1 MSFQLLKGQRKEC
14 WLTMASELKSL
25 LLDSNKKIEE
35 YSTFNLKTIGEV
47 MAKLA
52 TSYENETYSY
62 QQTHYFCKYYP
73 GYFHNENDAGNEIY
87 VKHPAFIIND
97 SIKRSFYS
105 FKDYDLKSY
114 QEEGKVLILIDDLKN
129 MLVDSISFYTFDE
142 KTNKLKSNVYFG
154 NFAYLKAFI
163 DEVILYKIKNNL
175 TNISNAELQNIV
187 NNFLDG
193 NHKKIKKL

>member
-1 MSFQLLKGQRKEC
+1 M
-14 WLTMASELKSL
+14 
-25 LLDSNKKIEE
+25 
-35 YSTFNLKTIGEV
+35 
-47 MAKLA
+47 
-52 TSYENETYSY
+52 
-62 QQTHYFCKYYP
+62 
-73 GYFHNENDAGNEIY
+73 
-87 VKHPAFIIND
+87 
-97 SIKRSFYS
+97 
-105 FKDYDLKSY
+105 
-114 QEEGKVLILIDDLKN
+114 ILIDDLKN